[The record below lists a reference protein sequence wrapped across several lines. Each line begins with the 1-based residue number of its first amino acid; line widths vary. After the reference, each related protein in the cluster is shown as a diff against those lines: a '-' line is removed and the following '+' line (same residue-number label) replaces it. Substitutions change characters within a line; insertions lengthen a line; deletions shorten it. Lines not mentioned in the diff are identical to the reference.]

1 MAKIA
6 SKNSCRTCRLRK
18 LKCDEKLPTCSRC
31 ERSGRW
37 CDRTAPLKIQG
48 QKNVRKRTNGAK
60 GTDSIEQNSVERFDE
75 PRVRLQNEE
84 IAHYFAHYLKTLAPW
99 YDLNDLRQA
108 FKGIVGSRAQQSS
121 LLLSAVIA
129 FAAIH
134 KSRTCHA
141 VPKSLAERHHAH
153 CLRLLIG
160 ITETS
165 PEIKDGTALAA
176 TCLLRSYEILA
187 EEEDPNRH
195 LFGAFSLIPSL
206 SCSLPDEPLLR
217 AGLWNYL
224 REDITFS
231 LINRCPLKIEVG
243 AIDIELCRDD
253 DYANQITI
261 LLARVIN
268 AAFADGSELLV
279 DLQSAI
285 SAWNLSVP
293 FQPYHESH
301 EGVLPKIQM
310 VEDCHVAA
318 MQYWHVAQILL
329 DLHTGSPVDFE
340 AHARAICGMA
350 FSANSDP
357 VVVNSYGPICYS
369 AQWLSRDD
377 ARRELV
383 NHLLDS
389 QKRTGWPVQAI
400 IKKLKHSWAGEA
412 EK

>member
-6 SKNSCRTCRLRK
+6 SKN
-18 LKCDEKLPTCSRC
+18 CDEKLPTCSRC

-48 QKNVRKRTNGAK
+48 QKN
-60 GTDSIEQNSVERFDE
+60 NSVERFDE

>member
-1 MAKIA
+1 M
-6 SKNSCRTCRLRK
+6 
-18 LKCDEKLPTCSRC
+18 PTS
-31 ERSGRW
+31 EIEISGRW
-37 CDRTAPLKIQG
+37 CDRTVPLKIQG
-48 QKNVRKRTNGAK
+48 QRNVGIRTDDGK
-60 GTDSIEQNSVERFDE
+60 GTQSKEQPSVERFAE

-99 YDLNDLRQA
+99 YDLNDLGQA
-108 FKGIVGSRAQQSS
+108 FRRIVGSRAQQSS

-134 KSRTCHA
+134 KSRTSHA

-160 ITETS
+160 ITETA
-165 PEIKDGTALAA
+165 PAIRDGTALAA

-206 SCSLPDEPLLR
+206 SCSLPEEPLLK

-231 LINRCPLKIEVG
+231 LINGCPLKIEVG
-243 AIDIELCRDD
+243 AIDIELRRDD

-268 AAFADGSELLV
+268 SAFAGGAELLV

-285 SAWNLSVP
+285 SAWRLSVP
-293 FQPYHESH
+293 FQPYHQSH
-301 EGVLPKIQM
+301 EGALPKIQM

-318 MQYWHVAQILL
+318 IQYWHVAQILL
-329 DLHTGSPVDFE
+329 GLNTGSEVDFE
-340 AHARAICGMA
+340 DHARTICGMA

-369 AQWLSRDD
+369 AQWLSGDE
-377 ARRELV
+377 ARREVV
-383 NHLLDS
+383 NHLLSS

-400 IKKLKHSWAGEA
+400 IKKLKQSWGGEA
-412 EK
+412 ER

>member
-1 MAKIA
+1 MIEQ
-6 SKNSCRTCRLRK
+6 T
-18 LKCDEKLPTCSRC
+18 
-31 ERSGRW
+31 
-37 CDRTAPLKIQG
+37 
-48 QKNVRKRTNGAK
+48 
-60 GTDSIEQNSVERFDE
+60 SIEQFDE
-75 PRVRLQNEE
+75 PRVRLQDEE

-99 YDLNDLRQA
+99 YDLNDLDQA
-108 FKGIVGSRAQQSS
+108 FKSIVGSRAQQSS
-121 LLLSAVIA
+121 LLLSAIIA

-134 KSRTCHA
+134 KSRTSHD
-141 VPKSLAERHHAH
+141 VPKSLPEKHHAH

-160 ITETS
+160 LTETA
-165 PEIKDGTALAA
+165 PAIKDGTALAA
-176 TCLLRSYEILA
+176 TCLLRSFEILA

-206 SCSLPDEPLLR
+206 SSNLPEEPLLR

-243 AIDIELCRDD
+243 AIDIELHRND

-268 AAFADGSELLV
+268 AVFAGDSDLFVG
-279 DLQSAI
+279 LQSAV
-285 SAWNLSVP
+285 SAWNSAVP
-293 FQPYHESH
+293 FKPYHEYH
-301 EGVLPKIQM
+301 QGVFPKIQM
-310 VEDCHVAA
+310 VEDCHGELIH
-318 MQYWHVAQILL
+318 W
-329 DLHTGSPVDFE
+329 DFE
-340 AHARAICGMA
+340 AHARTICGMA

-383 NHLLDS
+383 NRLLDS
-389 QKRTGWPVQAI
+389 QKRTGWPVQHI
-400 IKKLKHSWAGEA
+400 IKKLNRNWAGGVGE
-412 EK
+412 